1 MIITYIGLVAAAVLT
16 VVSVYF
22 YHGNIIRLE
31 QKTSSL
37 DYLIWIADME
47 QKELEGLRK
56 EKEKEEKLQ
65 QNRIFQLDFKITHG
79 SAFGGCS
86 ALCADG
92 RHRKGVVPLDHV
104 IMFGKNPAGKDF
116 TYYIEDQGLEICAM
130 DNPDTLLVRSN
141 EQKFEIRDVNESRDQ
156 GVPVNEAVIE
166 RNILYYIILESKHE
180 ISIQA
185 RKCC

>member
-1 MIITYIGLVAAAVLT
+1 MIISYIGLVVAAVLAIG
-16 VVSVYF
+16 SVYF
-22 YHGNIIRLE
+22 YNINIVQLE

-56 EKEKEEKLQ
+56 EKEREEKLQ
-65 QNRIFQLDFKITHG
+65 QNRIFQMDFKITHG

-92 RHRKGVVPLDHV
+92 RHRRGVIPLDHV
-104 IMFGKNPAGKDF
+104 MMFGKNPAGKDF

-130 DNPDTLLVRSN
+130 DNPDTLLLRSN
-141 EQKFEIRDVNESRDQ
+141 DQKFEIREVNEGRDQ
-156 GVPVNEAVIE
+156 GIHVNEAVIE
-166 RNILYYIILESKHE
+166 RGILYYIILESKHE

-185 RKCC
+185 QKCC